1 MKLKLHYIEFFEFLC
16 FRVGENCQI
25 FFFSNGPKTHLNQV
39 PKMCTMVLRL
49 GPSVEP
55 MVVIFL
61 WVFEGIFL

>member
-1 MKLKLHYIEFFEFLC
+1 MFSGGGRLSNI
-16 FRVGENCQI
+16 
-25 FFFSNGPKTHLNQV
+25 FFSNGPKTHLNQV